1 MRRVKIRCWMGLLW
15 LTLPLAGL
23 AQAPL
28 RDVSVDTLVE
38 QLAPPA
44 PPSTTRGLRNLVP
57 QAQTPAAPRQVDLV
71 VSFDFDSAELSEES
85 RQLIDRLSQA
95 LLSER
100 LSASRFRVE
109 GHTDAKGAAA
119 YNQTLSQRRAQA
131 VVARL
136 ASHGVAAE
144 RMQAV
149 GMGFEMP
156 LLKDKPFAAENRRVR
171 IVAME

>member
-1 MRRVKIRCWMGLLW
+1 MSQLRGRYGVVLCWLLW
-15 LTLPLAGL
+15 PLAGL

-28 RDVSVDTLVE
+28 RDASVDTLVE
-38 QLAPPA
+38 QLAPPE
-44 PPSTTRGLRNLVP
+44 PPTTRGLRNLVP
-57 QAQTPAAPRQVDLV
+57 QPQAPAAPRQVDLV

-95 LLSER
+95 LMSER
-100 LSASRFRVE
+100 LSGSRFRVE
-109 GHTDAKGAAA
+109 GHTDAKGAVA
-119 YNQTLSQRRAQA
+119 YNQALSQRRAQA

-136 ASHGVAAE
+136 ASHGVAAQ

-156 LLKDKPFAAENRRVR
+156 LFKDKPFAAENRRVR